1 MPQYLI
7 HYDQGNSPGPFNI
20 YLSGSS
26 GLNLYASN
34 VSKTTLEGGFIIT
47 FDDGIP
53 SSSVVI
59 DNTGYACDTDLQLV
73 FPSPTPTI
81 TPSISITPTATKTPT
96 VTPTRT
102 PTITPT
108 LTITPTVTPTRTIT
122 PTLTPSITPTRSIGA
137 SLTPTLTP
145 TITRTLS
152 ITPPAGEITFI
163 VTDPETFPYPISA
176 GNGSASGT
184 IKNNS
189 GVTIYVYS
197 VFNSGGQNNG
207 SIMGDTGFVA
217 GGVALDIPGGPIT
230 SFGQTFISIN
240 YETLPSDNFS
250 YSWSLSKQDGFSSGA
265 TLRLGYSTSPGGAI
279 TLL

>member
-108 LTITPTVTPTRTIT
+108 LTITPTITPTRTIT

-152 ITPPAGEITFI
+152 TTPPAGGINFVVTNPEI
-163 VTDPETFPYPISA
+163 FPYPVTA

-184 IKNNS
+184 ITNNT
-189 GVTIYVYS
+189 VNTIYVYL
-197 VFNSGGQNNG
+197 VFNSGGYNSGTFN
-207 SIMGDTGFVA
+207 SDTGVVN
-217 GGVALDIPGGPIT
+217 GNGLDVSGTIT
-230 SFGQTFISIN
+230 NYGQTFYSVSFVSIGA
-240 YETLPSDNFS
+240 FS
-250 YSWSLSKQDGFSSGA
+250 TALDWGLSKQDGLSSGA
-265 TLRLGYSTSPGGAI
+265 SLRLGYSTSPGGAI